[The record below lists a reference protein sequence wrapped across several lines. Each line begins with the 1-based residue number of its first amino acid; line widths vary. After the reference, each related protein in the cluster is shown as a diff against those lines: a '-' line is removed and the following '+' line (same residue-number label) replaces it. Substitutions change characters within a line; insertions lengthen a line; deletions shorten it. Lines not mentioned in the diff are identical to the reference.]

1 MDDADKYDADNPF
14 NKVMG
19 AGGSSKEKGGG
30 LLASLGVTKEE
41 TRTAAA
47 KGIEDIDDLDDY
59 DLEDCG
65 EPQDKTD
72 AAK

>member
-1 MDDADKYDADNPF
+1 MDDADNGEPEDAF

-19 AGGSSKEKGGG
+19 AGSSKDKGGG

-59 DLEDCG
+59 DLEDC
-65 EPQDKTD
+65 EPQDKTE